1 MPRHWATPKEIRV
14 DGLSKISGTSGNDA
28 ERKKREE
35 MPSCSQA
42 MQCKPLLH
50 VPPTSTP
57 TESAVLG
64 DEKNSLR

>member
-1 MPRHWATPKEIRV
+1 MLRHRATPKETGWGRKV
-14 DGLSKISGTSGNDA
+14 KLVALVAMTQR
-28 ERKKREE
+28 ERKRED

-57 TESAVLG
+57 TESAVLRMG
-64 DEKNSLR
+64 KKTA